1 MIGGDRRTKK
11 KSNSSYSEKIQFS
24 LKNCTRYD
32 WLLEVFDS

>member
-1 MIGGDRRTKK
+1 MIGGAEERK